1 MSETREAGK
10 PVIPCTEVLEFLW
23 AYLSGELPPEQNT
36 EFERHFAR
44 CDSCVAYLDS
54 YKKTVELT
62 RNACP
67 VDDVADPPED
77 LVQAIL
83 ATRKR
88 G

>member
-1 MSETREAGK
+1 MSETRETRK

-23 AYLSGELPPEQNT
+23 AYVSGELPPEQNH
-36 EFERHFAR
+36 EFERHFAV

-54 YKKTVELT
+54 YRKTVELT

-83 ATRKR
+83 ASRKP

>member
-1 MSETREAGK
+1 MSETHETRK

-23 AYLSGELPPEQNT
+23 AYVSGELPPGQST
-36 EFERHFAR
+36 EFERHFAT

-54 YKKTVELT
+54 YRKTVELT

-67 VDDVADPPED
+67 ADDLADPPED

-83 ATRKR
+83 ASRKQA
-88 G
+88 

>member
-1 MSETREAGK
+1 MSEPQENRK

-23 AYLSGELPPEQNT
+23 AYISGELPPGQST
-36 EFERHFAR
+36 EFERHFAA
-44 CDSCVAYLDS
+44 CDPCVAYLDS
-54 YKKTVELT
+54 YRKTVELT

-83 ATRKR
+83 ASRKQV
-88 G
+88 